1 MGTYTFGK
9 GLKKSGCYRRQRQTP
24 ETWDVVI
31 NMGEASAPNPK
42 DCFPVFSTNSKVL
55 EEFTDKTGTL
65 IIVDE
70 VSFG

>member
-1 MGTYTFGK
+1 MW
-9 GLKKSGCYRRQRQTP
+9 SS
-24 ETWDVVI
+24 TW
-31 NMGEASAPNPK
+31 ERHLAPNPK